1 LNRSLELIKSG
12 GDTDTGI
19 VREHNEDRL
28 LLLPDI
34 GVFAVVDGMGG
45 ERAGEK
51 AAEIAVAVLK
61 ANFLRPTPTPTTFQ
75 LIRHVQLAILD
86 ANNQIF
92 EAASANPEW
101 SGMACVLTIA
111 VIRGDKLVVGHV
123 GDSRLYK
130 LTRNHISK
138 LTKDHSPVGVRED
151 AQEITEIQAM
161 RDSRRNEVFRDVG
174 SQIQRED
181 HFEFADVFEAVLEPD
196 SAILLCSDGLTDM
209 VTSAEIHRIVIDNAA
224 DPVRASREL
233 IRIANEAG
241 GRDNVSAIVIEGPDF
256 KESVHALP
264 ARANAGRS
272 IKESLRPLASRP
284 AMFLYGALAG
294 IGLLLYLQVSSVGGA
309 IGFPWNSG
317 QTLRVSPVGGTF
329 TTITEALRG
338 ARPGDRVEVE
348 PGEYPESLVLPDGV
362 ILVSQV
368 PGEAIIRPPRISTGA
383 AIGIVG
389 EGVRVNVSGFRIMPG
404 DGGLDVGI
412 RLKNASVLVSNLEI
426 GLSAVAGMQVEG
438 GTSGLIRGNSVESGA
453 GTALEVTGANDVQVE
468 LNWFGRSSPLHPTV
482 KIAEG
487 ASAQLTRNVIEG
499 HTGSQP
505 VSAPAEVLREITK
518 QHNQLLLI
526 ESARAPAGSRE

>member
-1 LNRSLELIKSG
+1 MNRSLELLKSG
-12 GDTDTGI
+12 GDTDTGL

-28 LLLPDI
+28 LLLPDV

-61 ANFLRPTPTPTTFQ
+61 ANFLRPAPASTTSQ
-75 LIRHVQLAILD
+75 LVRQVQLAILD

-92 EAASANPEW
+92 EASAANPEW
-101 SGMACVLTIA
+101 SGMACVLTVA

-130 LTRNHISK
+130 LTRDHISK
-138 LTKDHSPVGVRED
+138 LTRDHSPVGVRED

-181 HFEFADVFEAVLEPD
+181 HFDFADVFEAVLETE

-209 VTSAEIHRIVIDNAA
+209 VTAAEIHRTVIDNAA
-224 DPVRASREL
+224 DPVQASREL

-241 GRDNVSAIVIEGPDF
+241 GRDNVSAIVIEGPGF
-256 KESVHALP
+256 KESVRALP
-264 ARANAGRS
+264 ANATAGRS
-272 IKESLRPLASRP
+272 IRESLRPLASRP

-317 QTLRVSPVGGTF
+317 QTLRVSPVGGSF
-329 TTITEALRG
+329 TTITDALRA
-338 ARPGDRVEVE
+338 ARPGDRIEVE
-348 PGEYPESLVLPDGV
+348 PGEYRESLVLPDGV

-368 PGEAIIRPPRISTGA
+368 PREAIIRPPRMSTGS

-389 EGVRVNVSGFRIMPG
+389 EGVRVNVSGFRILPG
-404 DGGLDVGI
+404 DGGLDIGI

-426 GLSAVAGMQVEG
+426 GLTAVAGILVEG
-438 GTSGLIRGNSVESGA
+438 ETSGLIRGNLVESGTEA
-453 GTALEVTGANDVQVE
+453 ALAVMGTNDVRME
-468 LNWFGRSSPLHPTV
+468 LNWFGRSSGLNPTV
-482 KIAEG
+482 NIGEG
-487 ASAQLTRNVIEG
+487 ASAQLLRNVIEG
-499 HTGSQP
+499 HSGSQP
-505 VSAPAEVLREITK
+505 VRAPADALSEIK
-518 QHNQLLLI
+518 NSNHLLLI
-526 ESARAPAGSRE
+526 ESARPPAGPRE